1 MADAAAQVR
10 AGTMQPRDERLRGV
24 SFLSAGI
31 AVFSIQDVILKLMSG
46 SYSLSEAMTIRSLTA
61 VPLLWLLVVAEGG
74 TARLRTPHTGF
85 LLLRGLL
92 NLTSYSGYY
101 LALAAMP
108 MASCV
113 ALFFTAPL
121 FIAGLS
127 VVFLKERV
135 DMSRWLAVIVGFL
148 GVFIVMQPGSDVFD
162 WASFLPVGAAFT
174 YSLAQVIA
182 RRVGDSAGAAV
193 MSFYSNG
200 MFLVGA
206 LVMAALFGF
215 DGDHEAAHRSLG
227 FLLRDWTVPKTG
239 DLLLLAGCGLI
250 AAAAQ
255 PMLAQAY
262 RIAPANIVAPFEYT
276 ALIWAVLYGWLVWGQ
291 LPNGLAWAGIVLI
304 IGGGLFVMRREG
316 RPSGREP
323 VARPLHALR
332 GADGLGEGKP

>member
-1 MADAAAQVR
+1 M
-10 AGTMQPRDERLRGV
+10 TQPRNERLRGV

-31 AVFSIQDVILKLMSG
+31 AVFSIQDVILKLLSG
-46 SYSLSEAMTIRSLTA
+46 SYPLSEAMTIRSLTA
-61 VPLLWLLVVAEGG
+61 VPLLWLLVLADGG
-74 TARLRTPHTGF
+74 PGSLRTRHTGF
-85 LLLRGLL
+85 LILRGLL

-101 LALAAMP
+101 LALAALP

-135 DMSRWLAVIVGFL
+135 DLSRWLAVIVGFL

-162 WASFLPVGAAFT
+162 WASVLPVGAAFT

-200 MFLVGA
+200 MFLAGA

-215 DGDHEAAHRSLG
+215 DGDHEAVHRSLG
-227 FLLRDWTVPKTG
+227 FLLRDWAVPRMG
-239 DLLLLAGCGLI
+239 DLLLLAGCGLV

-262 RIAPANIVAPFEYT
+262 RIAPANVVAPFEYT
-276 ALIWAVLYGWLVWGQ
+276 AIVWAVLYGWLVWGQ

-304 IGGGLFVMRREG
+304 MAAGLFVMRRE
-316 RPSGREP
+316 RAPSDRGGL
-323 VARPLHALR
+323 ARPLHSIT
-332 GADGLGEGKP
+332 GADGLDEGKP